1 MNETSKIE
9 DKSCSDMPVHL
20 LSEEL
25 EEATNKFI
33 SKIEE
38 LEKLLSMVDE

>member
-1 MNETSKIE
+1 MNETSKTE
-9 DKSCSDMPVHL
+9 DKSGSDMPVHL

-25 EEATNKFI
+25 EEATNIFLT
-33 SKIEE
+33 KIEE

>member
-1 MNETSKIE
+1 MNETSKAE
-9 DKSCSDMPVHL
+9 DKSSSDMPVHL

-25 EEATNKFI
+25 EEATNRFL
-33 SKIEE
+33 SKMEE